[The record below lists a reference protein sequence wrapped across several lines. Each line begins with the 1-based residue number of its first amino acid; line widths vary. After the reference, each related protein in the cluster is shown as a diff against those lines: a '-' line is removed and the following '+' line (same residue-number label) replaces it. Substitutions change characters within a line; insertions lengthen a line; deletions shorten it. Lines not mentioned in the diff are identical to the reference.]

1 MKRKVQRME
10 HVAQWD
16 FLELCLDG
24 PATGNPYLEVEFSA
38 HFCFGHRVVEVAGFY
53 NGDGTYKVRFMP
65 DVQGEWRYTTS
76 SNREELSG
84 RQGTFVCTEP
94 TEGNRGP
101 VHVERKYHFAYADG
115 TPHFSFGTTCYAWTH
130 QEHELEEQTLQTL
143 AEAPFNKMRMCLF
156 PKHYSYNRNEPE
168 FYPFVRDDE
177 GKIDLTQFSPAFWSH
192 FETRLGQLRDL
203 GIEANLI
210 LFHPYDRWGHADM
223 APEVDDRFLR
233 YAVARLAAFRN
244 VWWSMANE
252 YDLMKSKSMADWD
265 RFFKIVQQADP
276 YQRLRGVHNCRGF
289 YDHAKPW
296 VTHASVQHSEL
307 DRVGEW
313 RRQYGKPVVVDECC
327 YEGNIE
333 HGWGNISA
341 REMVHRFWLGTVQG
355 GYVGHGETYLHPE
368 DVLWWS
374 RGGLLHG
381 QSPARIAFLRS
392 LVEAGPALGIE
403 PQAGV
408 VRFPCVGKAPDYYL
422 AYFGIRQPAKVG
434 LDLPAEGRFR
444 VESIDTW
451 EMKMEVASEGLSGR
465 CEIALV
471 GKPFMAIRITKS
483 ADAA

>member
-1 MKRKVQRME
+1 
-10 HVAQWD
+10 
-16 FLELCLDG
+16 
-24 PATGNPYLEVEFSA
+24 
-38 HFCFGHRVVEVAGFY
+38 
-53 NGDGTYKVRFMP
+53 
-65 DVQGEWRYTTS
+65 
-76 SNREELSG
+76 
-84 RQGTFVCTEP
+84 
-94 TEGNRGP
+94 
-101 VHVERKYHFAYADG
+101 
-115 TPHFSFGTTCYAWTH
+115 
-130 QEHELEEQTLQTL
+130 
-143 AEAPFNKMRMCLF
+143 
-156 PKHYSYNRNEPE
+156 
-168 FYPFVRDDE
+168 
-177 GKIDLTQFSPAFWSH
+177 
-192 FETRLGQLRDL
+192 LGQLRDL
-203 GIEANLI
+203 GIEADLI

-392 LVEAGPALGIE
+392 LVEAGPAQGLE

-483 ADAA
+483 ADSA